1 MKAAK
6 FDYIRATSVAHA
18 LSALR
23 DHDGRAKLMAG
34 GQSLGP
40 MLNLRL
46 ARPAAVVDIS
56 GIDAL
61 RAVTREGDSVRVGA
75 AVTHAEIEDGI
86 HAPLRESPLRRV
98 AAGIAYR
105 AVRNRGTLGGSLA
118 HADPA
123 ADWVVAMAALG
134 ARIEIAGGA
143 GVRQVDADVWMQGA
157 YTTEIGEDEL
167 IQAVHVPAGSEHAR
181 WGYYKFCRKTGEFA
195 EASCA
200 AWFDPRSGTARIA
213 LGALDGAPRL
223 LMALA
228 GRVARDAG
236 AALDADAIAAEVAR
250 AMPDKDEAHRQLHVA
265 AVQRCLA
272 QAVGR
277 GQAQ

>member
-6 FDYIRATSVAHA
+6 FDYIRPASVDQA

-23 DHDGRAKLMAG
+23 EHGGQAKLMAG

-46 ARPAAVVDIS
+46 ARPAVVIDIS
-56 GIDAL
+56 GLESL
-61 RAVTREGDSVRVGA
+61 RGVTREGDMVRVGA
-75 AVTHAEIEDGI
+75 AVTHAEIEDGL
-86 HAPLRESPLRRV
+86 HAPLRDSPMRQV

-123 ADWVVAMAALG
+123 ADWVLAMTALG
-134 ARIEIAGGA
+134 ARVEMAGA
-143 GVRQVDADVWMQGA
+143 DGVRHIAADALMQGA
-157 YTTEIGEDEL
+157 YTTAIREDEL
-167 IQAVHVPAGSEHAR
+167 IQAVHVPAGGARAR

-200 AWFDPRSGTARIA
+200 AWFDSASGQARIA
-213 LGALDGAPRL
+213 LGALDGPPRL
-223 LMALA
+223 LPVLA
-228 GRVARDAG
+228 ARVAQG
-236 AALDADAIAAEVAR
+236 GTAALDAGAIARDVAD
-250 AMPDKDEAHRQLHVA
+250 AMPDKDEAHRQLHAA
-265 AVQRCLA
+265 AVERCLA
-272 QAVGR
+272 QVTGR
-277 GQAQ
+277 G